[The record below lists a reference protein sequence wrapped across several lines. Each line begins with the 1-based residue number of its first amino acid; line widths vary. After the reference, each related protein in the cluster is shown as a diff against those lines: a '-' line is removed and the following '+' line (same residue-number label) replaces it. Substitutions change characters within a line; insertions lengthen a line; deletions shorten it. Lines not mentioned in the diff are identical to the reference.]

1 MIHFWIIYI
10 HTTSFLLIYS
20 ARNENSEIHHL
31 KTLILSAS
39 NLIKT
44 SSERIP
50 NVLKENR
57 FKSPHFIMW
66 HCVWKTFTNG
76 IYGNAA
82 ISNL

>member
-1 MIHFWIIYI
+1 MIIYI
-10 HTTSFLLIYS
+10 HTSSFLLIYS
-20 ARNENSEIHHL
+20 ARNENPEIDHL
-31 KTLILSAS
+31 KTLTVSAGFI
-39 NLIKT
+39 IKT

-66 HCVWKTFTNG
+66 HCVLKTFTNG
-76 IYGNAA
+76 IYGNTA